1 MATEVYVGRLY
12 YVVFETIDLKSKIV
26 YDKENLAHHEMGL
39 VHLSVSGKARIIT
52 EHGVGTSALLGICVP
67 LGLNTG
73 QQAASLPSVFPAY
86 EGLRWIFSN

>member
-1 MATEVYVGRLY
+1 MATEVYEGRLY

-67 LGLNTG
+67 LGLLSRIL
-73 QQAASLPSVFPAY
+73 ASKLPLSHLSS
-86 EGLRWIFSN
+86 LRMRD